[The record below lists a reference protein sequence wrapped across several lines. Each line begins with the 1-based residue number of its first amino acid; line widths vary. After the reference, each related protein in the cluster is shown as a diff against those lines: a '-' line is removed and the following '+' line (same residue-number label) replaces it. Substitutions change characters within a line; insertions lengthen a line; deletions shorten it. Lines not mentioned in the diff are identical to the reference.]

1 MAPPCDREQADD
13 VNADA
18 ARVMKNIDF
27 MRSRRLTPS
36 LNM

>member
-1 MAPPCDREQADD
+1 MAPPCDLEQADD

-18 ARVMKNIDF
+18 ARVVKNIDF
-27 MRSRRLTPS
+27 TKSRRLTPS